1 VLSLS
6 GIKVVL
12 MFGSGYL
19 GVGDLGDDD
28 RSLGVFHQMNKL
40 LVGKIQSIYKA
51 KSAIIDRHIHLISK
65 AIYGW

>member
-1 VLSLS
+1 MLSLS

-28 RSLGVFHQMNKL
+28 RSLGVFHLMYKL
-40 LVGKIQSIYKA
+40 LARKIQIIYKA
-51 KSAIIDRHIHLISK
+51 KSAIIDAYIWSV
-65 AIYGW
+65 